1 MKNILEVLPIRQIQ
15 KRSRIQISSL
25 KSTLHLRLDSIPLL
39 VLPPEEK
46 AKDGD
51 KNDLDQMRDDH
62 GPDAE
67 GVGWS
72 AAKSGGQF
80 ERELINDDGERMGG
94 K

>member
-1 MKNILEVLPIRQIQ
+1 MKNILEILPIRQIQ

-46 AKDGD
+46 AKYGD

-67 GVGWS
+67 GWS
-72 AAKSGGQF
+72 ATKSEGGNSS
-80 ERELINDDGERMGG
+80 EN
-94 K
+94 